1 MNCGVFVHD
10 VDNTA
15 RDRGQGAVPRKST
28 RMRKIGGEPRKGA
41 QSLRRALAVLRV
53 LAAGRETGLP
63 LSEVVAATGLTRPT
77 AHRIVHVLMEEGI
90 VERNARSKRFAIG
103 QQVPELALARQS
115 RSRLIVAAEPYLA
128 QLSREVGDTVFL
140 TIRTGLD
147 SLCVA
152 RWIGTY
158 PIQVLSIE
166 VGARRP
172 LGVSSAGVAILA
184 ALPSAEARQ
193 IVSRNQVRFGA
204 YRMTPAMALQLIA
217 EARQRGYGIHHIGL
231 VPGTKA
237 ISATIRETDGRP
249 IAAITIAAI
258 RSRLGPRREAEVGEI
273 LTDTVRSLEK
283 ILHGID

>member
-1 MNCGVFVHD
+1 V
-10 VDNTA
+10 T
-15 RDRGQGAVPRKST
+15 RKSS
-28 RMRKIGGEPRKGA
+28 KLQKSVDQPRNGA

-77 AHRIVHVLMEEGI
+77 AHRLVHVLMEEGI

-115 RSRLIVAAEPYLA
+115 RSKLIVAAESYLA
-128 QLSREVGDTVFL
+128 RLSREVGDTVFL
-140 TIRTGLD
+140 TVRTGLD

-152 RWIGTY
+152 RFIGTY

-172 LGVSSAGVAILA
+172 LGVSSAGIAILA
-184 ALPSAEARQ
+184 AVPLAEARQ
-193 IVSRNQVRFGA
+193 IINKNQTRFGT
-204 YRMTPAMALQLIA
+204 YRTTPMMALDQITD
-217 EARQRGYGIHHIGL
+217 ARKRGYGIHHIGL

-237 ISATIRETDGRP
+237 ISATIRGTDGRP

-258 RSRLGPRREAEVGEI
+258 RSRLGPRREGEVGEI
-273 LTDTVRSLEK
+273 LKDTVRSLER
-283 ILHGID
+283 ILHGSN

>member
-1 MNCGVFVHD
+1 MWTIRV
-10 VDNTA
+10 
-15 RDRGQGAVPRKST
+15 RDRGQSAVPRKST

-172 LGVSSAGVAILA
+172 LGVSSAGVAILS
-184 ALPSAEARQ
+184 ALPPAEARQ

-237 ISATIRETDGRP
+237 ISATIGETDGRP

-258 RSRLGPRREAEVGEI
+258 RSRLGPRREGEVGEI
-273 LTDTVRSLEK
+273 LTNTVRSLEK
-283 ILHGID
+283 IMHGID